1 MSATE
6 SEQVTSQA
14 QTLVDE
20 VPKDNGSEDSVV
32 EKTQK
37 STEVDTNTSLDET
50 KADEPTKDDTKQ
62 EKKAEKGKGTEK
74 TEKAIHP
81 SKADI
86 AKAWTAAW
94 DPNSQAYYWWNTLTY
109 ETTWE
114 NPSGDSAKIDPE
126 HADYYSAYYYGYPAT
141 EASQTVTRPEHVSDN
156 PLDSLLD
163 KIDTQVRSTF
173 DGSGEQS
180 SADRTQAPYSSYF
193 GTDDQYKFQAVFNAK
208 TGKFQTS
215 EEVERLHPDRMTIE
229 SRAKRQMQYYF
240 DVDAYMDERNRE
252 RAAGAGQKRPLT
264 KKDLDR
270 FKKAKLEKKMKRAR
284 DWLCD

>member
-1 MSATE
+1 MSASD

-14 QTLVDE
+14 ETHVDE
-20 VPKDNGSEDSVV
+20 VPNDNGSEDSVV
-32 EKTQK
+32 EKTNK
-37 STEVDTNTSLDET
+37 TTETDANTSLDDSKT
-50 KADEPTKDDTKQ
+50 DEPAKHEIKQ
-62 EKKAEKGKGTEK
+62 EKKETKGKGTDKAEK
-74 TEKAIHP
+74 KIHP

-94 DPNSQAYYWWNTLTY
+94 DQNSQSYYWWNTLTY

-114 NPSGDSAKIDPE
+114 NPLGDGSK
-126 HADYYSAYYYGYPAT
+126 ADSEQTEDYSLYYYGYPAV
-141 EASQTVTRPEHVSDN
+141 ESSQTATRPDHVSDN

-173 DGSGEQS
+173 DDTVEQS
-180 SADRTQAPYSSYF
+180 PAEKTQTPYSSYF
-193 GTDDQYKFQAVFNAK
+193 GTEDQYKFQAVFNAK

-270 FKKAKLEKKMKRAR
+270 FKKAKMEKKMKRAR